1 MGILG
6 GNDVGVDCNVRARE
20 EATKRAQL
28 IVLSGRGCGGC
39 RATSL
44 AKLRRGEGDDTA
56 VPARGGTGGGGAGA
70 SEEGAA
76 GEEES

>member
-20 EATKRAQL
+20 QATKRAQL
-28 IVLSGRGCGGC
+28 IVLSGRGCGGY
-39 RATSL
+39 RATAL
-44 AKLRRGEGDDTA
+44 AELRRGERDDAA
-56 VPARGGTGGGGAGA
+56 VPARGGAGA

-76 GEEES
+76 GEEEA